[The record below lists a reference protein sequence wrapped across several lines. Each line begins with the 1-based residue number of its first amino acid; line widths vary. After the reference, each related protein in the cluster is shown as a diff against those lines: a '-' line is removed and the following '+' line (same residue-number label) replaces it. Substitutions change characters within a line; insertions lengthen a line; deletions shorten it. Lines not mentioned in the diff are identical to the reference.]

1 MIQKYIEIL
10 YTLGKGILLDDNFA
24 YSLAQIIAIISVV
37 LAGYLICVLV
47 SFVINKSVTF
57 LAAKTKTLCDD
68 FLVKNRVF
76 NKLCLLIPAIMVRR
90 LAGDALPDMES
101 LRNFIIIIT
110 KLYEII
116 IYARVLSAL
125 LYTCYDLYN
134 TKDIAKTK
142 SMKSLLQVVLY
153 IVYIIAFLLMIAT
166 LTGKNVS
173 SILIGLGTLS
183 AVLMLI
189 FKDSILG
196 FVGGILLSM
205 NDMVRLGDWITVK
218 QHNADGNVIDI
229 GLTTVKVQNFDNTIT
244 TIPTYSL
251 VSESFTNWRGMTE
264 SGGRRIQRSIIID
277 INTVKFCEEELLEK
291 LKKITLIKDYIDE
304 RQKEI
309 EEYNK
314 THSVNTEILVNG
326 RRQTNLGVF
335 RIYILEYLKRN
346 ANINQDLTVMVRQ
359 LQPVDQGVPL
369 EIYAFSKNKNW
380 EQYEVIQADI
390 FDHIIAT
397 VPMFDLKIFQ
407 KKI

>member
-1 MIQKYIEIL
+1 MISKYVEIL
-10 YTLGKGILLDDNFA
+10 YTLGKGMLLSDNLA
-24 YSLAQIIAIISVV
+24 YNLAQIIAILSVI
-37 LAGYLICVLV
+37 LAGYLICIIV
-47 SFVINKSVTF
+47 SFVINKGVKF

-76 NKLCLLIPAIMVRR
+76 NKICLLIPAIMVRR
-90 LAGDALPDMES
+90 LAGDALPDMEG
-101 LRNFIIIIT
+101 LRNFIIVIT

-116 IYARVLSAL
+116 IYARVFSSL
-125 LYTCYDLYN
+125 LYTFYDVYN

-153 IVYIIAFLLMIAT
+153 IVYIIAILLMIAT
-166 LTGKNVS
+166 LTGKNIS

-196 FVGGILLSM
+196 FVGGLLLSM

-291 LKKITLIKDYIDE
+291 LKKITLIKDYIDD

-314 THSVNTEILVNG
+314 THAVNTEILVNG

-335 RIYILEYLKRN
+335 RVYILEYLKRN

-369 EIYAFSKNKNW
+369 EIYAFSKNKIW